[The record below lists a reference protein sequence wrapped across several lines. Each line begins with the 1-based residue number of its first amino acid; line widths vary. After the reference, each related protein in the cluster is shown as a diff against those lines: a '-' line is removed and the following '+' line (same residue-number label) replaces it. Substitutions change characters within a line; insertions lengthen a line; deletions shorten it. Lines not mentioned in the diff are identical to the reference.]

1 MGMVVWRRMLAKRA
15 QKGKSALLALALNNL
30 SQGVVMFDMAERL
43 IFCNGH
49 YVDRY
54 GLFRDIVKPNATL
67 ADVIE
72 NCKATG
78 SLELDPEHYRREII
92 KSVREGGSL
101 GRIVDAAFGRVIS
114 VVSHRIERYELL
126 GQHAP

>member
-1 MGMVVWRRMLAKRA
+1 M
-15 QKGKSALLALALNNL
+15 
-30 SQGVVMFDMAERL
+30 
-43 IFCNGH
+43 
-49 YVDRY
+49 
-54 GLFRDIVKPNATL
+54 FRDIVKPNATL

-78 SLELDPEHYRREII
+78 SLELDPEHYRREIM

-114 VVSHRIERYELL
+114 VVSYRIERCELL
-126 GQHAP
+126 DHHAR